1 MAGHLKCFLHSSFCD
16 FIKTRCIR
24 PNEQM
29 IPGEFDQDKVQTQLK
44 YTGVL
49 ETTRIRQQVCLHFEP
64 SDCGCWNKP
73 KLPLQFPA
81 FSVDGE
87 DC

>member
-1 MAGHLKCFLHSSFCD
+1 MSLKMFFLHSSSCY
-16 FIKTRCIR
+16 FIKSRCIR

-64 SDCGCWNKP
+64 SDCGYWNKA
-73 KLPLQFPA
+73 KLPPLNADERRAPLQ
-81 FSVDGE
+81 
-87 DC
+87 

>member
-1 MAGHLKCFLHSSFCD
+1 
-16 FIKTRCIR
+16 
-24 PNEQM
+24 M

-64 SDCGCWNKP
+64 SDCGCGCWNRP

-81 FSVDGE
+81 FAVDGE